1 MITEKRKNFLINFTY
16 FAVIVVMALLFLL
29 YVAPLASPFIIGF
42 FIAWVLQKPIR
53 FLCRKLSIPD
63 KMTAILAVLL
73 FYATIG
79 VLISLASVKAFSE
92 IGSLIA
98 MVPTFYSVHVQP
110 LLWDVLTGMEIAF
123 LDMDPSL
130 AATLEDL
137 TRQFLQSLGER
148 VTGWSMAAMGI
159 ISGIAS
165 SLPALFIKIV
175 LMIISTFFIAV
186 DYERLTGFCMR
197 QLSDRGKNLFL
208 QIKEYLVGTLWV
220 CVRSYAL
227 IMSITFVELS
237 ILLTFIGIEHSVIVA
252 FCTAIFDILPVL
264 GTGGI
269 MVPWAVLTAISGN
282 WILGLKLFVVYIIVT
297 VVRNIIEPKIVGGQL
312 GLHPVV
318 TLCSMFV
325 GVQLLG
331 AIGLFGFPIG
341 LSLLRYLNDH
351 GVIKVLK

>member
-53 FLCRKLSIPD
+53 FLRRKLSIPD

-186 DYERLTGFCMR
+186 DYERLTGFCMQ

>member
-1 MITEKRKNFLINFTY
+1 MVTEKRKNFLINFTY
-16 FAVIVVMALLFLL
+16 VAVIVILALLLML

-42 FIAWVLQKPIR
+42 LIAWVLQKPIR
-53 FLCRKLSIPD
+53 FLCKRIPLPD
-63 KMTAILAVLL
+63 KLTALLTVIL

-79 VLISLASVKAFSE
+79 VLISLACVKAFSE
-92 IGSLIA
+92 IASLVA
-98 MVPTFYSVHVQP
+98 MVPTLYSVHIQP
-110 LLWDVLTGMEIAF
+110 LLWDVLTGVEIAF

-130 AATLEDL
+130 ASSLEDL
-137 TRQFLQSLGER
+137 VRQFLQSLGER

-175 LMIISTFFIAV
+175 LMIISTFFIAL
-186 DYERLTGFCMR
+186 DYDKLTGFCMR
-197 QLSDRGKNLFL
+197 QLSDKGKNLFL

-220 CVRSYAL
+220 CVRSYVL
-227 IMSITFVELS
+227 IMSITFIELS
-237 ILLTFIGIEHSVIVA
+237 ILLTFIGIEHSVLVA

-282 WILGLKLFVVYIIVT
+282 WVLGLKLFMVYIVVT
-297 VVRNIIEPKIVGGQL
+297 IVRNIIEPKIVGGQL

-318 TLCSMFV
+318 TLTSMFV
-325 GVQLLG
+325 GVQMLG
-331 AIGLFGFPIG
+331 VIGLFGFPIG

-351 GVIKVLK
+351 GVIKILK

>member
-1 MITEKRKNFLINFTY
+1 MVTEKRKNFLINFTY

-53 FLCRKLSIPD
+53 FLRRKLSIPD

-186 DYERLTGFCMR
+186 DYERLTGFCMQ

-331 AIGLFGFPIG
+331 VIGLFGFPIG

>member
-53 FLCRKLSIPD
+53 FLRRKLSIPD

-123 LDMDPSL
+123 LDMNPSL
-130 AATLEDL
+130 VATLEDL

-186 DYERLTGFCMR
+186 DYERLTGFCMQ
-197 QLSDRGKNLFL
+197 QLSDKGKNLFL

-331 AIGLFGFPIG
+331 VIGLFGFPIG

>member
-53 FLCRKLSIPD
+53 FLRRKLSIPD

-148 VTGWSMAAMGI
+148 VTGWAMAAMGI

-197 QLSDRGKNLFL
+197 QLSDKGKNLFL

-282 WILGLKLFVVYIIVT
+282 WILGLKLFIVYIIVT

>member
-1 MITEKRKNFLINFTY
+1 MVTEKRKNFLINFTY

-53 FLCRKLSIPD
+53 FLRRKLSIPD

-159 ISGIAS
+159 ISSIAS

-197 QLSDRGKNLFL
+197 QLSDKGK
-208 QIKEYLVGTLWV
+208 T
-220 CVRSYAL
+220 C
-227 IMSITFVELS
+227 
-237 ILLTFIGIEHSVIVA
+237 
-252 FCTAIFDILPVL
+252 FCRL
-264 GTGGI
+264 
-269 MVPWAVLTAISGN
+269 
-282 WILGLKLFVVYIIVT
+282 
-297 VVRNIIEPKIVGGQL
+297 RNIW
-312 GLHPVV
+312 
-318 TLCSMFV
+318 
-325 GVQLLG
+325 
-331 AIGLFGFPIG
+331 
-341 LSLLRYLNDH
+341 
-351 GVIKVLK
+351 

>member
-1 MITEKRKNFLINFTY
+1 MITEKRKNFLINITY

-53 FLCRKLSIPD
+53 FLRRKLSIPD

-197 QLSDRGKNLFL
+197 QLSDKGKNLFL

-341 LSLLRYLNDH
+341 LSLLRYLNDY

>member
-1 MITEKRKNFLINFTY
+1 MITKKRNNFLINFTY

-53 FLCRKLSIPD
+53 FLRRKLSFPD

-237 ILLTFIGIEHSVIVA
+237 ILLTFIGIELSVIVA

-282 WILGLKLFVVYIIVT
+282 WVLGLKLFIVYIIVT